1 MELFPV
7 DEVIVN
13 SMGEHLFRLF
23 IYLVVFVNLEKI
35 HLSHQDYVIMS
46 YLYMCNAFTT
56 TLKNRV
62 GKIFEHFRK
71 RTLII
76 TKTAFIIKKCI
87 IYCQKLFDS
96 KLCVM

>member
-46 YLYMCNAFTT
+46 YLYMYNA
-56 TLKNRV
+56 
-62 GKIFEHFRK
+62 
-71 RTLII
+71 
-76 TKTAFIIKKCI
+76 
-87 IYCQKLFDS
+87 Y
-96 KLCVM
+96 M